1 MTHMVQQSNAGN
13 ILQSG
18 NNISG
23 NMSMCYIPGV
33 VVMMHHYDHEAGRP
47 TMTMRLVWC
56 GAGWFGVT
64 WRVEVCCGAAWCG
77 FVWCGWLDVDSGCLL
92 WVSTLGLYTVCLNWR
107 LDRAG
112 WAHRKAG
119 WMGAMAK

>member
-1 MTHMVQQSNAGN
+1 MAAGEESFEDGDVRASLPLVTT
-13 ILQSG
+13 I
-18 NNISG
+18 
-23 NMSMCYIPGV
+23 
-33 VVMMHHYDHEAGRP
+33 
-47 TMTMRLVWC
+47 TMRLVWVRC

-64 WRVEVCCGAAWCG
+64 WRVVVCCGAAWCG
-77 FVWCGWLDVDSGCLL
+77 FVWCGWLGVDSGCLL

-119 WMGAMAK
+119 WMGATAQ